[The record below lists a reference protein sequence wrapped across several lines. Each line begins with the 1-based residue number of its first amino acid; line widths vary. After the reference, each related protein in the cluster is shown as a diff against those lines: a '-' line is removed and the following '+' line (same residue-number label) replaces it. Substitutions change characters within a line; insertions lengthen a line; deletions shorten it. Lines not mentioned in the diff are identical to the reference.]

1 MTSPHPDIF
10 SADDLRFNPPTF
22 AASELAGFLQRQY
35 GVRGEFRELEGE
47 RDQNFRVTRADGQ
60 QFVLK
65 ISGIG
70 EDASVV
76 DFQLRALEHVK
87 TVDPELPVPRHVAG
101 FDGEFVSRFFDA
113 EGNAYHVR
121 LLTYLDG
128 SPLYQSGAP
137 GRYTIQNLGRL
148 QARLSLALRDFSH
161 PAATHF
167 MPWDAMNGL
176 VVSEALCRDYL
187 PCTLVDSCAAVLER
201 LRKTALP
208 ALRQL
213 PTQVIHN
220 DMHLQ
225 NVLVD
230 PARPE
235 EITGIIDFGDIVQR
249 PLVQDL
255 GTSLVMIAES
265 TSDLVS
271 ATVDLLAGF
280 GEVSPLPAE
289 QRELLYDA
297 LCARAILSVQLTRFY
312 QLNVEGS
319 DKYDDDDIAGVIKSL
334 ECILA
339 TDRNDFTRA
348 IQGSA
353 QSQCHPAKAN

>member
-1 MTSPHPDIF
+1 MTNSHPDIF
-10 SADDLRFNPPTF
+10 SADGLRFNPPTF
-22 AASELAGFLQRQY
+22 AASELADFLRRQY
-35 GVRGEFRELEGE
+35 GISGEFGELEGE
-47 RDQNFRVTRADGQ
+47 RDQNFRVTCADGQ
-60 QFVLK
+60 RFVFK
-65 ISGIG
+65 ISGID

-76 DFQLRALEHVK
+76 DFQLRALEHIK
-87 TVDPELPVPRHVAG
+87 LVDPELPVPRHVAG
-101 FDGEFVSRFFDA
+101 LDGEFLSRIFDA
-113 EGNAYHVR
+113 EGNAYHAR

-128 SPLYQSGAP
+128 SPLFEFGAP
-137 GRYTIQNLGRL
+137 SRHTIRCLGRL

-176 VVSEALCRDYL
+176 VVSETLCRDYL
-187 PCTLVDSCAAVLER
+187 PSTMTDACAQVLER
-201 LRKTALP
+201 LQQTALP
-208 ALRQL
+208 ALLQL

-230 PARPE
+230 PARPG

-255 GTSLVMIAES
+255 STSLVMIAEL
-265 TSDLVS
+265 TADLVS
-271 ATVDLLAGF
+271 AAINLLAGF
-280 GEVSPLPAE
+280 DEVCPLPAE

-312 QLNVEGS
+312 QLNVPDS
-319 DKYDDDDIAGVIKSL
+319 DKYDDDDCAGVIQCL
-334 ECILA
+334 ERILA
-339 TDRNDFTRA
+339 TDRSEFTRA
-348 IQGSA
+348 IQLSA
-353 QSQCHPAKAN
+353 HP

>member
-1 MTSPHPDIF
+1 MTNPHPDIF
-10 SADDLRFNPPTF
+10 SADGLRFNPPTF
-22 AASELAGFLQRQY
+22 EASELVEFLRNQY
-35 GVRGEFRELEGE
+35 GVSGEFEALEGE
-47 RDQNFRVTRADGQ
+47 RDQNFRVSCADGQ
-60 QFVLK
+60 RFVLK
-65 ISGIG
+65 ISGVD

-76 DFQLRALEHVK
+76 DFQLRALEHVRSI
-87 TVDPELPVPRHVAG
+87 DPQLPVPRHVAG
-101 FDGEFVSRFFDA
+101 LDGEFVSRFFD
-113 EGNAYHVR
+113 GGDQAYHVR
-121 LLTYLDG
+121 LLTWLEG
-128 SPLYQSGAP
+128 SRLYDFGAP
-137 GRYTIQNLGRL
+137 SRDAIRCLGWL
-148 QARLSLALRDFSH
+148 QARLSLALRNFSH

-176 VVSEALCRDYL
+176 VVSETLCQDYL
-187 PCTLVDSCAAVLER
+187 PPALIESCDPVLER
-201 LRKTALP
+201 LRQIALP
-208 ALRQL
+208 ALLQL

-265 TSDLVS
+265 TPDLVS
-271 ATVDLLAGF
+271 AAIDLLAGF
-280 GEVSPLPAE
+280 DEVSPLPAE

-312 QLNVEGS
+312 QLNVRDS
-319 DKYDDDDIAGVIKSL
+319 DKYDDDDIAGVIRCL
-334 ECILA
+334 ERILA
-339 TDRNDFTRA
+339 TDRAEFTRA
-348 IQGSA
+348 IQKSA
-353 QSQCHPAKAN
+353 QL